1 MRRYLLSVLLAC
13 QLGST
18 WAATPLN
25 RIAAVVDEDVVLE
38 SEVSQRIA
46 DLQYQYR
53 NQQQT
58 LPPEDILR
66 SQILEQLIIQRI
78 QLSQAERA
86 GVRIDDNSLNATLT
100 DIAAQNNATLIEFRN
115 KLEAEKAGSYNQVR
129 EQIRQEMMT
138 SRLRNGRVGN
148 RVHITEQDIDNFLA
162 SPQGQT
168 ALETEYHL
176 AHILIGVPDEATP
189 QQWAAAKA
197 KAEQALSKLQQGQS
211 FFAIAGQFSK
221 AEDALQGGD
230 LGWRK
235 AAQLPTLFAENA
247 DKLAKGELSPI
258 LQSPAG
264 YHILTVIDKRGN
276 QQMMVEQ
283 RHVRHIL
290 VKPSEILSLEDAK
303 QKADD
308 LHERLVKGADF
319 AEIAKTYSDDVGS
332 ARNGGDLTWVASGE
346 MVPSF
351 EEMMKKTPINQISPV
366 FESQFGWH
374 ILQVLGERKQDMTD
388 AYRRNLARQALYAR
402 QFDEEK
408 ISWLRELRAEAFVQ
422 IKTDKAEGSDKS
434 DEMKSQ

>member
-13 QLGST
+13 QLSSV
-18 WAATPLN
+18 WATTPLD
-25 RIAAVVDEDVVLE
+25 RVAAVVDEDVVLE
-38 SEVSQRIA
+38 SEVAQHIA
-46 DLQYQYR
+46 DIQYQYR

-58 LPPEDILR
+58 LPPDDILR
-66 SQILEQLIIQRI
+66 TQILEQLIIQRL
-78 QLSQAERA
+78 QLTQAERA

-100 DIAAQNNATLIEFRN
+100 DIASQNNATLIEFRS
-115 KLEAEKAGSYNQVR
+115 KLEAEKVGSYNQVR

-138 SRLRNGRVGN
+138 SRLRNSRVGS
-148 RVHITEQDIDNFLA
+148 RVHITEQDVDNFLA

-211 FFAIAGQFSK
+211 FFAVAGQFSK

-283 RHVRHIL
+283 HHVRHIL
-290 VKPSEILSLEDAK
+290 VKPSEILSLDDAK

-332 ARNGGDLTWVASGE
+332 ARNGGDLNWVASGE

-351 EEMMKKTPINQISPV
+351 EEMMKKTPVNQISPV

-422 IKTDKAEGSDKS
+422 IKGEKS
-434 DEMKSQ
+434 DSSATAEIKTP